1 MISLIQVFTTA
12 CCCFPILTSARALA
26 KYKRYADYKTKTS
39 FIISYPSSTQVRL
52 LPSIST
58 TANSSQHL
66 VINDSTT
73 KPISHDSDS
82 SSQNSPII
90 NDSTTK
96 PISHDSDSS
105 SQNSPSN
112 PLRISA
118 IGELI
123 EIERCYDKNLLIA
136 TNQFIKSL
144 HNARVLNNYEIE
156 QEYGYET
163 SVICNLKNQ
172 ILTLVIDISTNQ
184 MQRFPADDKAI
195 MFTHIFAP
203 FTNLQ
208 YCNFCPSLLDHQRL
222 SFFTTPLTIISSNE
236 EGR

>member
-1 MISLIQVFTTA
+1 MISLIQVFNTA
-12 CCCFPILTSARALA
+12 CCCFPILTSARAPA
-26 KYKRYADYKTKTS
+26 KYKRYANYKKKTS

-66 VINDSTT
+66 V
-73 KPISHDSDS
+73 
-82 SSQNSPII
+82 I

-156 QEYGYET
+156 QECG
-163 SVICNLKNQ
+163 C
-172 ILTLVIDISTNQ
+172 
-184 MQRFPADDKAI
+184 M
-195 MFTHIFAP
+195 
-203 FTNLQ
+203 
-208 YCNFCPSLLDHQRL
+208 
-222 SFFTTPLTIISSNE
+222 
-236 EGR
+236 G